1 MFIVSLSYIQ
11 PLEKIEEFLAEHR
24 IFLDKFYQRG
34 KFLMSGRKEPRTG
47 GIILVNAK
55 DLDEL
60 NQIIEQDP
68 FYRQKI
74 ANYQVIEFYPSKV
87 AEGLENYRQTT

>member
-1 MFIVSLSYIQ
+1 MFVVSLTYIQ

-24 IFLDKFYQRG
+24 TFLDKFYQQG

-47 GIILVNAK
+47 GIIIINAK
-55 DLDEL
+55 DLDEV

-68 FYRQKI
+68 FHQHQI
-74 ANYQVIEFYPSKV
+74 ADYQVIEFYPSKV
-87 AEGLENYRQTT
+87 ANGLEKYQQTI

>member
-11 PLEKIEEFLAEHR
+11 PLEKIEEFLVEHR

-55 DLDEL
+55 DLEEL

-87 AEGLENYRQTT
+87 AEGLEHYRQTT